1 VVSHACAVLER
12 LSAPPRLRTD
22 NNFTVFSAHEYHPTE
37 DESQPVWAHLL
48 SSAMARILLIEDND
62 ALRTMLAEVLA
73 LAGHTVVEAGNG
85 RNGLDLFR
93 QAGADLVITDL
104 VMPEIEGLEVV
115 RQLRN
120 AHAPVNVIA
129 ISGGGRAPAAVY
141 LEAARLL
148 GAARVLHKPFTTAVL
163 LAAIDELL
171 SGDR

>member
-1 VVSHACAVLER
+1 
-12 LSAPPRLRTD
+12 
-22 NNFTVFSAHEYHPTE
+22 
-37 DESQPVWAHLL
+37 
-48 SSAMARILLIEDND
+48 MARILLIEDND
-62 ALRTMLAEVLA
+62 ALRTTLAELLA

-85 RNGLDLFR
+85 RDGLDLFR

-120 AHAPVNVIA
+120 AHPPVNVIA
-129 ISGGGRAPAAVY
+129 ISGGGRASAAVY

-171 SGDR
+171 PGDLRGSD